1 MRSTRRSGGVR
12 SAALWAATS
21 ADRHPGPPAAPAP
34 RSRRRRPR
42 PHRPGPRTALRAPP
56 ARRCTSRAR
65 RSGMNG
71 AHDDCRDCGHW
82 SDCATRNE
90 PAFPAGPGDG
100 DARAGLIG
108 DGAPGLAPIH
118 AGDQYISHAQF
129 DLTAIPPAPIPAADR
144 ARLVQQMA
152 RAFGVPLTVVDPHRM
167 RVELELRTEPHTLLP
182 VETGAV
188 RGVREGSTVAGFRSS
203 ADGWAGSAPT

>member
-1 MRSTRRSGGVR
+1 
-12 SAALWAATS
+12 
-21 ADRHPGPPAAPAP
+21 
-34 RSRRRRPR
+34 
-42 PHRPGPRTALRAPP
+42 
-56 ARRCTSRAR
+56 
-65 RSGMNG
+65 MNG

-100 DARAGLIG
+100 DGDARGGLIG
-108 DGAPGLAPIH
+108 DGAPGLALIH

-129 DLTAIPPAPIPAADR
+129 DLTAILPAPIPAADR

-167 RVELELRTEPHTLLP
+167 RAELELRATEPAPSYPSRLALCAELGRDQRWLVSGHRLP
-182 VETGAV
+182 AGHCRA
-188 RGVREGSTVAGFRSS
+188 RGRYSS
-203 ADGWAGSAPT
+203 P